1 MTPRRPHHP
10 LFPDRHGYCLLAMF
24 LAGLVTVL
32 WDGWPPALAWGLVL
46 ALVIDAS
53 AQSDPT
59 W

>member
-1 MTPRRPHHP
+1 
-10 LFPDRHGYCLLAMF
+10 MF